1 MDEVAARYSSRLSK
15 DSHEM
20 AGIKDVARQ
29 AGVSPT
35 TVSRY
40 LNNHL
45 ELPEPTRSRIDAA
58 IKQLGYRPNLLAK
71 RLSTGTAEIIGV
83 VAPEIANPFFTNLVA
98 AIEDEAERHGYS
110 VLLSSTRGMRT
121 REIEQISRLE
131 DRHVDGLILMTNQ
144 PDDGTLAAGDLLLAD
159 VGAESVGGFA
169 GDVTRTWPVSG
180 RFSPSQ
186 RAYYEVVL
194 RAQKRA
200 IEAVKPGAR
209 YLDVHLLAS
218 TELVKGLCELG
229 VLRGDPSELIAEGVQ
244 ALFFPHGIGH
254 LLGLDVHDMEDLGDR
269 AGYAKG
275 RTRSKQFGLCYLR
288 LDRDLV
294 PGMAVTIEPGLYHV
308 PAIFSHPELSKL
320 VAKHVNQT
328 ELKKYSDVRGIRI
341 EDDVLVTQTGH
352 EVLTRAIVKEAG
364 DVERAVGA
372 QS

>member
-1 MDEVAARYSSRLSK
+1 LQDALHGRALATLAASDTITRDEQSRLLARAIAPLTYSK
-15 DSHEM
+15 
-20 AGIKDVARQ
+20 
-29 AGVSPT
+29 
-35 TVSRY
+35 
-40 LNNHL
+40 
-45 ELPEPTRSRIDAA
+45 
-58 IKQLGYRPNLLAK
+58 
-71 RLSTGTAEIIGV
+71 
-83 VAPEIANPFFTNLVA
+83 
-98 AIEDEAERHGYS
+98 EDEALADAMIELRLVHDAQAIEELRRAAATTELAHRAGMSATRAGVRESDVRAAMEHPILADGGATAYGSIVTVHGE
-110 VLLSSTRGMRT
+110 VLHSN
-121 REIEQISRLE
+121 
-131 DRHVDGLILMTNQ
+131 DY
-144 PDDGTLAAGDLLLAD
+144 DGTLAAGDLLLAD